1 MTAERR
7 YLLAGT
13 FLLLAMGVFLWL
25 RMSVAT
31 DITHFLPA
39 GKNADEVHLA
49 RELASGELSRTMVLI
64 IDAPTSEAAVQASI
78 AFEAALLAT
87 PDVANGTAR
96 LVAGSGEGIEDAMWQ
111 I

>member
-1 MTAERR
+1 
-7 YLLAGT
+7 
-13 FLLLAMGVFLWL
+13 MGVFLAL

-64 IDAPTSEAAVQASI
+64 VDAAGSDLAVAASK
-78 AFEAALLAT
+78 AFETALLAT
-87 PDVANGTAR
+87 PAVANGTAR
-96 LVAGSGEGIEDAMWQ
+96 
-111 I
+111 